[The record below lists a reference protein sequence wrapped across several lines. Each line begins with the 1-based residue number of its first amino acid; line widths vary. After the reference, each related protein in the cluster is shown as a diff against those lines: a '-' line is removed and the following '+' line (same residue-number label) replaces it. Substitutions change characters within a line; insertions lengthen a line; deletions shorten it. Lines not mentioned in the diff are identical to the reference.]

1 MASKPKVSNQNIQ
14 VFARVRPTNALERM
28 SRSVVEVKS
37 DREISVKDSKQNN
50 TFKKFTFNNVFGPN
64 SAQIDVY
71 RAVVAPLID
80 EVLSGYNCTVF
91 AYGQTGTGKTF
102 TMEGERSPN
111 SNTMSW
117 ENDPLAGIV
126 PRTLSQLFDELRLL
140 QVDFCVKVS
149 FLELYNEELFDLLSP
164 AEDTTKLRIFEDS
177 NKKGAVIIHGLEEVS
192 VQSKA
197 DVYQILEKGSLK
209 RQTAETLMNA
219 HSSRSHT
226 VFTVTVHIRESANE
240 GEEFMRTG
248 KMNLVDLAG
257 SENIG
262 RSGAV
267 DKRAREAGNI
277 NQSLLTLGRV
287 ITALVDHSPHI
298 PYRESKLTRI
308 LQESLGGR
316 TKTSIIAT
324 VSPAACNLEET
335 LSTLEYAHRAKN
347 IQNKP
352 EINQKLC
359 KKTLLKEY
367 SEEIER
373 LQRDLEATQQRS
385 GIYLDQFEYDNM
397 TGMLDQ
403 LQTEIK
409 SKEQEIMAL
418 TEQYEKR
425 KAILDELCSEVE
437 VVKKEVRERSDIKDA
452 REKELSSLRTKKTEI
467 VKDTAEKDYLTMCH
481 LETLQ
486 SLSDQASSLHQTSV
500 ECTQN
505 AELLF
510 DKVERTRVASERNQ
524 MSIEEFNRRNNEL
537 IDGLLSSLN
546 LKVCLVTDRVASVSA
561 LTKKS
566 FNALE
571 DHSNETVVA
580 ARNLSKVDELI
591 MSFKSEFDAVVNN
604 DSELLDSLEESAR
617 NFLDSI
623 SIIDYDLKATF
634 EEDMCLAVDVKEK
647 FEHHMDKA
655 NTKLSLDLEKVNEDV
670 SQWADKGLA
679 QFNSTLQP
687 ISESLDAA
695 CATLEYTVA
704 KEDLYEEVLKIQQE
718 KRDKFD
724 SLRQMISDLGLLD
737 EKERVLVDK
746 FAKLAEDNVSSVKS
760 KMSEVHTLSE
770 TSLKSQLVIMESAQT
785 ALEKNLDQ
793 IPKHVENEINEL
805 QLTPEFITEDVKCEL
820 VARRDSAVDFF
831 KSNLEDHFCKRSKQY
846 EKFESSSNITTQSIL
861 DVTNSTGRDI
871 DYHMSEQ
878 VSALECLKTGIKSI
892 TSELHGTLD
901 ELTTELSQKT
911 HEYEDAVEYVE
922 TFGAKPATPTG
933 KTPQRS
939 ELHIQRDI
947 AATSPHERILARLRS
962 RYRIISQMSPKKSA
976 SPQSEAD
983 SDASQLDNDVIGNK
997 ENPIIETPDK
1007 SVNSKLHVERKGR
1020 KPLSGSN

>member
-1 MASKPKVSNQNIQ
+1 MAQGRVGHSHLKANI
-14 VFARVRPTNALERM
+14 PTNALERM

-397 TGMLDQ
+397 MGMLDQ

-510 DKVERTRVASERNQ
+510 DKVERTRIASERNQ

-623 SIIDYDLKATF
+623 SIIDYDLKTTF

-805 QLTPEFITEDVKCEL
+805 QLNPEFKTEDVKCEL

-846 EKFESSSNITTQSIL
+846 EKFESSSNITTQNIS
-861 DVTNSTGRDI
+861 DVINSTGRDI
-871 DYHMSEQ
+871 DYHMTEQ

-939 ELHIQRDI
+939 ELHIPRDI

-976 SPQSEAD
+976 SLQSEAD

-997 ENPIIETPDK
+997 ENLNIETPDK
-1007 SVNSKLHVERKGR
+1007 SVNSKLHVERKER